1 MKKIFDPQRISKFIS
16 ILLIA
21 FLSGTLQNY
30 AATNP
35 TTDGNMRAIALRKL
49 ESSLGKIGYR
59 LDSNNDQAHT
69 LFEVIFLNGE
79 HEAASIKKHQL
90 KPNKLKPEGYQII
103 RKNNKVYVVGGDESG
118 LMYGILDLR
127 DQIEVNKSILNIAE
141 KTENARFHFRA
152 IKFNLPWS
160 SYRQGES
167 LQLHMETVK
176 DTVFWESFLDMM
188 ADNRFNALTLWN
200 LHPFT
205 FMIQPEKFP
214 EATQFTGQEF
224 ADWQQFWRTLF
235 RMAKERGIETYIL
248 NWNIITSPGMTETH
262 NVANYGDDLEWHY
275 GFTPADTSQIIV
287 DYMRESITQVINE
300 YPNLTGLGVS
310 MGERMKMPID
320 DAMLWVKKTFVEGM
334 RNADRRVKFIHRA
347 PFSIDPEVARNY
359 IESYTDFPDPII
371 MEFKF
376 NWSHGHSTP
385 NLSITHGGSI
395 SDQYWNPKPSNY
407 QMAWTMRN
415 EDFIMLNWGNTDFI
429 REHIA
434 KNGQEFVAG
443 YFVGSETYIPAKE
456 YRMKAGAAYNWKYAY
471 EKQWEFYQ
479 MWGRLLY
486 DPELDDSF
494 FIKQFELRYGN
505 EVGGKM
511 FEALRLG
518 SRMPLAL
525 ASFYKGTWDFT
536 LYCEGFLNGGQL
548 YRNYKEA
555 TKAFINI
562 DEMINHPTLDVNYLS
577 IAQFTDRK
585 LQNTPIKDEEITP
598 LQLADDLEENGQKIL
613 QLCSEIELSA
623 AKERVNF
630 EIERNDME
638 AWAHLSLYFA
648 EKLRGGVSLDEAVKT
663 QNKELQKESIIHLE
677 RAARHWQNIIDVT
690 SRQYQEVSLLHIKTT
705 KFSWKFFYPQVLKD
719 IEIAKGKL

>member
-1 MKKIFDPQRISKFIS
+1 MKKRFNKLGVFLFMVLFNSALYAAIETSVPMENAMREIAIEKLKSALLEIGYELNAPDTHSNKNFEVMFINASSEGPLIKKEKIS
-16 ILLIA
+16 INKITSEGFEIL
-21 FLSGTLQNY
+21 
-30 AATNP
+30 
-35 TTDGNMRAIALRKL
+35 K
-49 ESSLGKIGYR
+49 GK
-59 LDSNNDQAHT
+59 
-69 LFEVIFLNGE
+69 E
-79 HEAASIKKHQL
+79 KW
-90 KPNKLKPEGYQII
+90 
-103 RKNNKVYVVGGDESG
+103 YVVGGDEKG

-127 DQIEVNKSILNIAE
+127 DQIVMSKDILKIQG
-141 KTENARFHFRA
+141 KTENPRFHFRA

-176 DTVFWESFLDMM
+176 DTMFWEGFLDMM

-224 ADWQQFWRTLF
+224 ADWQKFWRTLF

-248 NWNIITSPGMTETH
+248 NWNIITSPGMTEAH

-347 PFSIDPEVARNY
+347 PFSIDPEVARKY

-429 REHIA
+429 REHIV
-434 KNGQEFVAG
+434 KNGDDFVAG
-443 YFVGSETYIPAKE
+443 YFIGSETYIPAKE
-456 YRMKAGAAYNWKYAY
+456 YRMKASVDYYWKYAY

-486 DPELDDSF
+486 DPQLEDSF
-494 FIKQFELRYGN
+494 FIKQFELRYGQ

-548 YRNYKEA
+548 YRNYKESS
-555 TKAFINI
+555 KAFINI
-562 DEMINHPTLDVNYLS
+562 DEIINHPTLDARYLS

-585 LQNTPIKDEEITP
+585 LEKIPIKNEEITP
-598 LQLADDLEENGQKIL
+598 LQLADEMEQNGQTIL
-613 QLCSEIELSA
+613 QLCNEINQVAS
-623 AKERVNF
+623 KEKNNF
-630 EIERNDME
+630 EIERNDIE

-648 EKLRGGVSLDEAVKT
+648 EKLRGGVYLDEAVKT
-663 QNKELQKESIIHLE
+663 KNKDLQRESILHLE
-677 RAARHWQNIIDVT
+677 RAASHWQHLIDVT
-690 SRQYQEVSLLHIKTT
+690 SRQYHEVSLLHIKTT

-719 IEIAKGKL
+719 IEIAKEKL